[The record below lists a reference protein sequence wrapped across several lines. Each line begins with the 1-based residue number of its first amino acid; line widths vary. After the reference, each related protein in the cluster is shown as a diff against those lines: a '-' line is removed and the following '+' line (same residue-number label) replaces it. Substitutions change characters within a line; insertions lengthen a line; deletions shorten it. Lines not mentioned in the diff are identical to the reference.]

1 MRLRHQIGVDIAFT
15 VLRRYLAR
23 PRCGAG
29 HPPGVRPSAECLR
42 TGARRCL
49 RGIRRMTRFPTI
61 HSRRPR
67 PRRSATPGKHSGR
80 SLHALLPISAS
91 ECWLARL
98 ATSPHWSRFDLPG
111 GVLLAVAIPALRR
124 GSAEC
129 AGLIAGRGL
138 VVTVS
143 IRVLGDGGLEYSTT
157 ASTWR
162 RRSTPSKQATN
173 VDGRLD
179 AGSMKSSNPNLPLP
193 PTFSAEREI
202 DDAVGPLVSL
212 RRSRDHGQIPDRHCH

>member
-1 MRLRHQIGVDIAFT
+1 MSSD
-15 VLRRYLAR
+15 
-23 PRCGAG
+23 RCAPLSTG
-29 HPPGVRPSAECLR
+29 HPPDDPLPNDPLPQTAPTSICNAWQTLRPV
-42 TGARRCL
+42 
-49 RGIRRMTRFPTI
+49 
-61 HSRRPR
+61 
-67 PRRSATPGKHSGR
+67 
-80 SLHALLPISAS
+80 
-91 ECWLARL
+91 LARAAADFRVRMLAGPARYL